1 MNNTIRVVLADDH
14 VFVRDG
20 IKSLLENE
28 ANIEVVGEATDGL
41 EALKMVE
48 TTHPDLLILDIRMP
62 NLTGIEVV
70 EKLRSQNNLVKIVM
84 LSMHESE
91 EYVLKSIKAGADGYL
106 LKGSSKEEFLKAL
119 HTVSNGGKYF
129 SGDISSILIGQL
141 THPTAVQETKPAQE
155 DELMITKREK
165 EILKLLLSGK
175 GNKEIAEALDIPI
188 DFLADSLD
196 IDERSRYELEDNV
209 KLIVIKTPAENNSF
223 NDSDAFY
230 ITIPIC
236 IILTHNQIVTVNSFD
251 NGAIKKFLNTFQNRH
266 PDKRNMMVLKVSRL
280 QAIMWIGWQSL
291 TNFSLPVDY
300 LRSVPIF

>member
-141 THPTAVQETKPAQE
+141 THPAAVQETKPAQE
-155 DELMITKREK
+155 DDLMITKREK

-175 GNKEIAEALDIPI
+175 GNKEIAEALDI
-188 DFLADSLD
+188 SK
-196 IDERSRYELEDNV
+196 R
-209 KLIVIKTPAENNSF
+209 TAEVHRF
-223 NDSDAFY
+223 N
-230 ITIPIC
+230 
-236 IILTHNQIVTVNSFD
+236 LM
-251 NGAIKKFLNTFQNRH
+251 KK
-266 PDKRNMMVLKVSRL
+266 LKVKNLMELSNKANEFAL
-280 QAIMWIGWQSL
+280 L
-291 TNFSLPVDY
+291 
-300 LRSVPIF
+300 

>member
-1 MNNTIRVVLADDH
+1 MSNTIRVVLADDH

-41 EALKMVE
+41 EALKILGISK
-48 TTHPDLLILDIRMP
+48 PDLLILDIRMP

-70 EKLRSQNNLVKIVM
+70 EKLRSQNNTVKIVM

-119 HTVSNGGKYF
+119 HTVANGGKYF

-141 THPTAVQETKPAQE
+141 SNPAASMETKQIL
-155 DELMITKREK
+155 DEEMLITKREK

-175 GNKEIAEALDIPI
+175 GNKEIAEALDI
-188 DFLADSLD
+188 SK
-196 IDERSRYELEDNV
+196 R
-209 KLIVIKTPAENNSF
+209 TAEVHRF
-223 NDSDAFY
+223 N
-230 ITIPIC
+230 
-236 IILTHNQIVTVNSFD
+236 LM
-251 NGAIKKFLNTFQNRH
+251 KK
-266 PDKRNMMVLKVSRL
+266 LKVKNLMELSNK
-280 QAIMWIGWQSL
+280 A
-291 TNFSLPVDY
+291 TEFSL
-300 LRSVPIF
+300 L